1 MNLEL
6 NLHKIE
12 TKNVLLVSSALQETM
27 NETTLAENYLLSKYD
42 EIANEDNGAVDFYI
56 QKTKFTI
63 TKTNTDI
70 ELIYTSSHNIEFTY
84 SCSNRSDLENYAKQ
98 LFC

>member
-6 NLHKIE
+6 NLNKIE
-12 TKNVLLVSSALQETM
+12 TKIVLLVSALQETM
-27 NETTLAENYLLSKYD
+27 NETTFAENYLLSKYD
-42 EIANEDNGAVDFYI
+42 EIAKEDNGALDFYI

-70 ELIYTSSHNIEFTY
+70 ELIYTSSRNVEITY

>member
-6 NLHKIE
+6 NLRKIE
-12 TKNVLLVSSALQETM
+12 TKIVLLVAAIQETM
-27 NETTLAENYLLSKYD
+27 NETTFAENYLLSKYD

-63 TKTNTDI
+63 TKKNTAI

-84 SCSNRSDLENYAKQ
+84 SCSNRSDLENYTKK